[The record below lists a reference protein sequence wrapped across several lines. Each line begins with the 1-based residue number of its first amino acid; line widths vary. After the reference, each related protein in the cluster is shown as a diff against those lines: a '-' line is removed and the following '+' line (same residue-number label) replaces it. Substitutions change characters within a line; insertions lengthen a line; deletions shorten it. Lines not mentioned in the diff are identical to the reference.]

1 MAKKLHVWRKIA
13 HWDLKRHISDVE
25 KRDGEVSSGSS
36 VVLED
41 DTLESEVGDAKVEDE
56 WWKEK
61 WSVLFPTGVVH
72 TQ

>member
-1 MAKKLHVWRKIA
+1 M
-13 HWDLKRHISDVE
+13 
-25 KRDGEVSSGSS
+25 SSGTQ
-36 VVLED
+36 VVFKD
-41 DTLESEVGDAKVEDE
+41 DTLESEVGEAKVQDE